1 MDKVERNKTAVI
13 FFILIILGIIFGGY
27 YLVRNSK
34 NHQNV
39 SKEYINDSAD
49 QGIKIDNDN
58 SYIYYSNKV
67 VVSEDLD
74 ISYEDININ
83 INSEDAKNLMTK
95 LNQNMVQAKE
105 SIKYAKDI
113 DSTKVDD
120 DSIYSAKVINYEYN
134 ESNNYLSLIVSS
146 YDYLVLNDTVNTD
159 FAYYVFDLTT
169 GNLLSNHD
177 ILEKEGIKEQDVR

>member
-74 ISYEDININ
+74 ISYEDIKIN

-105 SIKYAKDI
+105 SDRK
-113 DSTKVDD
+113 STRL
-120 DSIYSAKVINYEYN
+120 N
-134 ESNNYLSLIVSS
+134 SS
-146 YDYLVLNDTVNTD
+146 
-159 FAYYVFDLTT
+159 
-169 GNLLSNHD
+169 HQ
-177 ILEKEGIKEQDVR
+177 I